1 LELRELGL
9 PLSGIAPLL
18 ALADDRDE
26 VVAATLLK
34 RLLETNDA
42 IAVLRQ
48 QQRGILGMLETRLF
62 LRKGPSGL
70 NALAALGRGIG
81 VDERS
86 YLRIH
91 RSFEATSPEEHRRLL
106 AALGFSAPEIEEFVS
121 SLVKSL

>member
-1 LELRELGL
+1 MELRELGL